1 MALCVAKID
10 YVSHEIE
17 LKRKPPGLLAVSP
30 KATVP
35 VLVLPD
41 GTVWQE
47 SLDIMRWALSLYDP
61 HDWLGQAASS
71 EARFLLERNDGLF
84 KHHLD
89 RYKYAT
95 RHPEAGPFEARD
107 QAVLALINPLDER
120 LCTQPFIGGPQPTLQ
135 DIAIFPFVRQF
146 AGVDPLWF
154 EQQMPA
160 RVRQWL
166 SYWVGSDLFKAIM
179 KKDHND
185 TGQKQGTAIKS

>member
-1 MALCVAKID
+1 MALCVAKIE

-47 SLDIMRWALSLYDP
+47 SLDIMRWALSLHDP
-61 HDWLGQAASS
+61 HDWLCGAESS

-84 KHHLD
+84 KYHLD

-95 RHPEAGPFEARD
+95 RHPGADPFDARD
-107 QAVLALINPLDER
+107 QAVLALINPLNER
-120 LCTQPFIGGPQPTLQ
+120 LCAQLFIGGHQPTLQ

-154 EQQMPA
+154 EQQMPE
-160 RVRQWL
+160 RVRHWL

-179 KKDHND
+179 KKDSQD
-185 TGQKQGTAIKS
+185 TDLKQGAAINS